1 MQHGYLILS
10 SGEVHE
16 GTLFGSTGTIAAG
29 EIVFNTSMAGYP
41 EILTDPSYNG
51 QMVLFTYPLAGNY
64 GWDDTWSESDGVK
77 VSALVVRRLYEG
89 RVPEGRRTLD
99 EAMAAAGIVGIQGVD
114 TRRLT
119 LDIRAHG
126 SCNAVICP
134 EDRLDE
140 ARRLLSTFPSIT
152 QRDLIGDVAVKKPVE
167 DPDLGVGFASA
178 PAGAAARIALVDF
191 GIKRSIIE
199 NFYRLGVAVTLLPPT
214 FRAED
219 VLDHVYSMLFLSN
232 GPGDPALLQEQVA
245 QVRRCLGRIPVCGI
259 CLGHQ
264 IITWAL
270 GGRTVKMAYGHH
282 GGNQPVKDLD
292 RGVSFVTAQNHNYM
306 SDMASLPES
315 VHLWFVNAND
325 GTVEGLYDESL
336 KVRSVQFHPE
346 ACPGPHD
353 ARHIFEAFVKE
364 MDR

>member
-16 GTLFGSTGTIAAG
+16 GTLFGSTGTISAG

-51 QMVLFTYPLAGNY
+51 QMVLFTYPLVGNY

-119 LDIRAHG
+119 LDIRTHG

-219 VLDHVYSMLFLSN
+219 VLDHEELAFVRAHVPETHVLDRTTDLAPYLAEPERWLARPAGAYRANEAVSGASCADRDDWWRVLLGCAEEGGVVQEIGRPYRSEVVLGAPAVGDTSDRGDEPVEVENLIGLFLFRGEFGGVYARGGYDGEIGPWSN
-232 GPGDPALLQEQVA
+232 RVTVGCLVA
-245 QVRRCLGRIPVCGI
+245 R
-259 CLGHQ
+259 
-264 IITWAL
+264 
-270 GGRTVKMAYGHH
+270 
-282 GGNQPVKDLD
+282 D
-292 RGVSFVTAQNHNYM
+292 
-306 SDMASLPES
+306 
-315 VHLWFVNAND
+315 
-325 GTVEGLYDESL
+325 
-336 KVRSVQFHPE
+336 
-346 ACPGPHD
+346 
-353 ARHIFEAFVKE
+353 
-364 MDR
+364 